1 MNDSQYFIAKD
12 YHRASNLKNQFQKYV
27 DLFTQL
33 NYPNGEKPLSI
44 TDRQE
49 LSLKLEDATNDMQ
62 LHVLK
67 LKEAKFYIE
76 ILKNS
81 KDFIPVPHQQANESH
96 LAN

>member
-33 NYPNGEKPLSI
+33 NYPNSEKPLSI

-67 LKEAKFYIE
+67 LKETKFYIE

-81 KDFIPVPHQQANESH
+81 KDFIPVPHQQVNESR

>member
-12 YHRASNLKNQFQKYV
+12 YHRASELKNQFQKYV
-27 DLFTQL
+27 AIFTQL
-33 NYPNGEKPLSI
+33 NCPNGEETLSNK
-44 TDRQE
+44 DRQE
-49 LSLKLEDATNDMQ
+49 LTLKLHDAMNEMS

-67 LKEAKFYIE
+67 LKETKFYIE

-81 KDFIPVPHQQANESH
+81 RDLLPVPQQHVNECH